1 MDSNGSIKSRVI
13 IANRGLF
20 VCQVAA
26 ILIVILACVVN
37 LSLGKD
43 NTELWA
49 SLLSGSL
56 GYLLPSPR
64 IRKRYDALLPHA
76 TEQQLDEVLP
86 GQQDQLLRNAS
97 SKSDLFD
104 GRLGSGLGG
113 DQLSSDVVHRDSER
127 EQIHGIS

>member
-1 MDSNGSIKSRVI
+1 MDSSESIKSHVV

-20 VCQVAA
+20 VCQVSA

-76 TEQQLDEVLP
+76 TEQQLDEILP
-86 GQQDQLLRNAS
+86 GQQDQSVCNAS
-97 SKSDLFD
+97 SKSDFFD
-104 GRLGSGLGG
+104 GRLGSGIGG
-113 DQLSSDVVHRDSER
+113 DQLSTDVVHCDSER
-127 EQIHGIS
+127 E

>member
-1 MDSNGSIKSRVI
+1 MDSSGSIKPHVV

-20 VCQVAA
+20 LCQVSA

-43 NTELWA
+43 NSELWA

-56 GYLLPSPR
+56 SYLLPSPR

-76 TEQQLDEVLP
+76 TEQQLDEILP
-86 GQQDQLLRNAS
+86 GQQDQSLRNAS
-97 SKSDLFD
+97 SKSDFFD
-104 GRLGSGLGG
+104 GRLGSGIGG
-113 DQLSSDVVHRDSER
+113 DQLSTDVVHRDSER
-127 EQIHGIS
+127 E